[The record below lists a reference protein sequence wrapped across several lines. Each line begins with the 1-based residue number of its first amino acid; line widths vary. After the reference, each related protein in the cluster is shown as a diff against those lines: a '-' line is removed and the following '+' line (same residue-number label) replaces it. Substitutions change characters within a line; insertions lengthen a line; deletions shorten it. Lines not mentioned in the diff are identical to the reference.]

1 MQQFYSLVVYCNNLF
16 TFQELFE
23 LGHDGKQFY
32 VEDKVRHD
40 TGDNVVMNCD
50 VRSSGNKI
58 YVVAGQENYSQLYK
72 ITTELITMNANIN
85 THSESQ
91 NNSDS
96 HIRNRREK
104 ENTKNNEDKKEPTIA
119 GGKKKSKIDKEDI
132 PSQNGIDSEKILRF
146 AFKTL
151 DSVQTV
157 LSGDDPL
164 QRVVRLSRNND
175 LMVTGG
181 TDGNL
186 RLWSFPKMEQL
197 IQIEAHSKEVDDV
210 DFSISGE
217 QVCTYKKKNHPVNI
231 II

>member
-1 MQQFYSLVVYCNNLF
+1 M
-16 TFQELFE
+16 
-23 LGHDGKQFY
+23 
-32 VEDKVRHD
+32 RHD

-96 HIRNRREK
+96 HIRNRIEK

-132 PSQNGIDSEKILRF
+132 PSQNGIGSEKILRF